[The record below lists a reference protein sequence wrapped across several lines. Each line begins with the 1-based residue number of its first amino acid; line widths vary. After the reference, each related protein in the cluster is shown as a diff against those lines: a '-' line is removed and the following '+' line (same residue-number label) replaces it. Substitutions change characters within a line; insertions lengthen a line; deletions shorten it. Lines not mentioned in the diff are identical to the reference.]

1 MHVHYGHADVCQ
13 KCSVPVMV
21 ARRRLKRPP
30 KRSAHLAKHR
40 VHVKLAE
47 AGIDRVAAKVDQDV
61 KVMRDEIQRDDDRRD
76 AANGMNGRNDMDE
89 EPDADGEEDEDP
101 DESPAGVK
109 VAG

>member
-1 MHVHYGHADVCQ
+1 
-13 KCSVPVMV
+13 MV

-40 VHVKLAE
+40 AHVSLAE

-76 AANGMNGRNDMDE
+76 AASSEFLGARSEIDE
-89 EPDADGEEDEDP
+89 EEADAEDDDDVDDTP
-101 DESPAGVK
+101 SGVK
-109 VAG
+109 VPG

>member
-1 MHVHYGHADVCQ
+1 
-13 KCSVPVMV
+13 MV

-40 VHVKLAE
+40 THVSLAE

-61 KVMRDEIQRDDDRRD
+61 KVMRDEIQRDDERRD
-76 AANGMNGRNDMDE
+76 AGLERGTEME
-89 EPDADGEEDEDP
+89 EEADGEGDD
-101 DESPAGVK
+101 DGDDDVDDSPSGVK